1 MCRNR
6 SVKPNILVVGDLILD
21 HYIWGNCERISPE
34 APVQVIDVKKESLK
48 LGGACNV
55 ASNLVSLDS
64 NVWICGMAGSDSAGS
79 TLKAELERLGINTDG
94 IFYHTNRPTTQKS
107 RIIAGHQQ
115 VVRVD
120 REDKTLISREGE
132 EFICNFTE
140 SLILDSNIACIVLS
154 DYEKGVLSVELTQR
168 LITLARSKKIKILVD
183 PKGKNYTKYKGA
195 TLLTPNKKEATEATG
210 IVISDTKNL
219 NEALVCLQ
227 NLCGLEIS
235 LITLSE
241 DGIAFMEKREN
252 QGIATQQQS
261 SKRRKNAKKEIPQA
275 QKIPTIARE
284 VFDVTGAGD
293 TVIASLA
300 YMLALDK
307 PIAQSV
313 YFANAAAAVVV
324 SKLGSATASKQEIL
338 AYLKRNNL
346 LDSTLVNA
354 EFLKVFDVQKENFGF
369 NSQISKILKRKM
381 LNPYEDKWI
390 KESEFGLF
398 LESLEQL
405 KQEGFKVIFT
415 NGCFDILHLGHLDYL
430 HKARKLGD
438 LLIVGLNSDA
448 SIKRLKGNER
458 PVNCESDRIIQL
470 CALECVDFVVVFE
483 TDTPKQ
489 LIAKIRPDVLV
500 KGADYVEKEVIGA
513 NFSKEVR
520 LIDFVEGKSTTSL
533 IQKIK
538 NLKESKCK
546 Q

>member
-1 MCRNR
+1 M
-6 SVKPNILVVGDLILD
+6 KPEILVIGDLILD
-21 HYIWGNCERISPE
+21 HYIWGSCERISPE
-34 APVQVIDVKKESLK
+34 APVQVIDVKKESLN

-55 ASNLVSLDS
+55 ASNLIGLDS
-64 NVWICGMAGSDSAGS
+64 NVWICGVAGEDEAGS
-79 TLKAELERLGINTDG
+79 TLKAELEKLGIYTDG
-94 IFYHTNRPTTQKS
+94 IFFHANRPTTQKS

-120 REDKTLISREGE
+120 REDKTQISKEAKA
-132 EFICNFTE
+132 FIYHFTQ

-154 DYEKGVLSVELTQR
+154 DYQKGVLGAELTQQ
-168 LITLARSKKIKILVD
+168 LISLAKSKGIKILAD
-183 PKGKNYTKYKGA
+183 PKGRDYTKYKGA

-210 IVISDTKNL
+210 IAIC
-219 NEALVCLQ
+219 NEESLKQALLCLQ
-227 NLCGLEIS
+227 NLCDLEIS

-241 DGIAFMEKREN
+241 DGIAF
-252 QGIATQQQS
+252 I
-261 SKRRKNAKKEIPQA
+261 KNDDVVK
-275 QKIPTIARE
+275 KIPTIARE

-300 YMLALDK
+300 YMLALRE
-307 PIAQSV
+307 PISQSV

-354 EFLKVFDVQKENFGF
+354 DFLKIFDTREESFDF
-369 NSQISKILKRKM
+369 NSQISKILKRKI
-381 LNPYEDKWI
+381 LNFYGDKWV
-390 KESEFGLF
+390 KESEFAPF

-415 NGCFDILHLGHLDYL
+415 NGCFDLLHLGHLDYL

-438 LLIVGLNSDA
+438 LLIVGLNSDH
-448 SIKRLKGNER
+448 SIKRLKGNAR
-458 PVNCESDRIIQL
+458 PINCQSDRIAQL
-470 CALECVDFVVVFE
+470 CALECVDFVVMFD
-483 TDTPKQ
+483 TDTPEE
-489 LIAKIRPDVLV
+489 LIEKIRPDVLV
-500 KGADYVEKEVIGA
+500 KGADYANKEVVGA

-520 LIDFVEGKSTTSL
+520 LIDFIEGKSTTAL

-538 NLKESKCK
+538 ES
-546 Q
+546 

>member
-1 MCRNR
+1 M
-6 SVKPNILVVGDLILD
+6 KPEILVIGDLILD
-21 HYIWGNCERISPE
+21 HYIWGSCERISPE
-34 APVQVIDVKKESLK
+34 APVQVIDVKKESLN

-55 ASNLVSLDS
+55 ASNLIGLDS
-64 NVWICGMAGSDSAGS
+64 NVWICGVAGEDEAGS
-79 TLKAELERLGINTDG
+79 TLKAELEKLGIYTDG
-94 IFYHTNRPTTQKS
+94 IFFHANRPTTQKS

-120 REDKTLISREGE
+120 REDKTQISKEAKA
-132 EFICNFTE
+132 FIYHFTQ

-154 DYEKGVLSVELTQR
+154 DYQKGVLGAELTQQ
-168 LITLARSKKIKILVD
+168 LISLAKSKGIKILAD
-183 PKGKNYTKYKGA
+183 PKGRDYTKYKGA

-210 IVISDTKNL
+210 IAIC
-219 NEALVCLQ
+219 NEESLKQALLCLQ
-227 NLCGLEIS
+227 NLCDLEIS

-241 DGIAFMEKREN
+241 DGIAF
-252 QGIATQQQS
+252 I
-261 SKRRKNAKKEIPQA
+261 KNDDVVK
-275 QKIPTIARE
+275 KIPTIARE

-300 YMLALDK
+300 YMLALRE
-307 PIAQSV
+307 PISQSV

-354 EFLKVFDVQKENFGF
+354 DFLKIFDTREESFDF
-369 NSQISKILKRKM
+369 NSQISKILKRKT
-381 LNPYEDKWI
+381 LNFYGDKWV
-390 KESEFGLF
+390 KESEFAPF

-415 NGCFDILHLGHLDYL
+415 NGCFDLLHLGHLDYL

-438 LLIVGLNSDA
+438 LLIVGLNSDH
-448 SIKRLKGNER
+448 SIKRLKGNAR
-458 PVNCESDRIIQL
+458 PINCQSDRIAQL
-470 CALECVDFVVVFE
+470 CALECVDFVVMFD
-483 TDTPKQ
+483 TDTPEE
-489 LIAKIRPDVLV
+489 LIEKIRPDVLV
-500 KGADYVEKEVIGA
+500 KGADYANKEVVGA

-520 LIDFVEGKSTTSL
+520 LIDFIEGKSTTAL

-538 NLKESKCK
+538 ES
-546 Q
+546 